1 VTDPTSVALLFD
13 FGGTLDADGV
23 PWSPRFHQAYR
34 AAGGTLDFAA
44 FDPLFAASDRALNR
58 APDIRTTGFRAAIEL
73 QARLLLDLLPA
84 AARTAD
90 PGAIAARL
98 HAQALATVQRN
109 RPLLERLAGAHRLG
123 VVSNFSGNLRPCL
136 AELDLLQFFTVTA
149 DSTLVGA
156 SKPDARIFQYA
167 LDGLACSPQQA
178 WMIGDNPDADI
189 GGAARLGLKTCWLAP
204 AERALPPGCTP
215 TARIAR
221 LADLERALD
230 GS

>member
-1 VTDPTSVALLFD
+1 VTDSTSVALLFD

-44 FDPLFAASDRALNR
+44 FDPIFAASDRALNR
-58 APDIRTTGFRAAIEL
+58 VPDIRTTGFRAAIEL
-73 QARLLLDLLPA
+73 QARLLMDLMPDG
-84 AARTAD
+84 ARAVD
-90 PGAIAARL
+90 PGDIAARL
-98 HAQALATVQRN
+98 HAQALATVRRN

-156 SKPDARIFQYA
+156 SKPDPRIFQYA
-167 LDGLACSPQQA
+167 LTALACSPNQA

-204 AERALPPGCTP
+204 AERDLPPDCSP

-221 LADLERALD
+221 LADLERALA
-230 GS
+230 GA

>member
-1 VTDPTSVALLFD
+1 MTDPTSVALLFD

-34 AAGGTLDFAA
+34 AAGGTLAFAA
-44 FDPLFAASDRALNR
+44 FDALFAASDRALAQ
-58 APDIRTTGFRAAIEL
+58 APGIRTTGFRAAIEL
-73 QARLLLDLLPA
+73 QARILIDLIPGPGP
-84 AARTAD
+84 RID
-90 PGAIAARL
+90 PGAVAERL
-98 HAQALATVQRN
+98 YRQALATVQRN
-109 RPLLERLAGAHRLG
+109 RPLLERLARTHRLG
-123 VVSNFSGNLRPCL
+123 VVSNFSGNLAPCL
-136 AELDLLQFFTVTA
+136 AELDLLQLFTVTA

-156 SKPDARIFQYA
+156 SKPDARIFRYA
-167 LDGLACSPQQA
+167 LEAIGSSSDRA

-221 LADLERALD
+221 LQDLERALA
-230 GS
+230 GA

>member
-1 VTDPTSVALLFD
+1 VTDSTSVALLFD

-44 FDPLFAASDRALNR
+44 FDPVFAASDRALNR
-58 APDIRTTGFRAAIEL
+58 VPDIRTTGFRAAIEL
-73 QARLLLDLLPA
+73 QARLLMDLIPGDAPA
-84 AARTAD
+84 VN

-109 RPLLERLAGAHRLG
+109 RPLLERLARTHRLG

-149 DSTLVGA
+149 DSTLVGV

-167 LDGLACSPQQA
+167 LDALPSSPPQT
-178 WMIGDNPDADI
+178 WMIGDNPEADI

-204 AERALPPGCTP
+204 AERALPAGLAP

-221 LADLERALD
+221 LADLERALALI
-230 GS
+230 

>member
-1 VTDPTSVALLFD
+1 MTDSTSVALLFD

-44 FDPLFAASDRALNR
+44 FDPIFAASDRALIR
-58 APDIRTTGFRAAIEL
+58 VPDIRTTGFRAAIEL
-73 QARLLLDLLPA
+73 QARLLMDLIPDG
-84 AARTAD
+84 ARAVD

-98 HAQALATVQRN
+98 HAQALAIVQRN

-156 SKPDARIFQYA
+156 NKPDARIFQYA
-167 LDGLACSPQQA
+167 LTALACSPNQA

-204 AERALPPGCTP
+204 AERALPPDCSP

-221 LADLERALD
+221 LADLERALA
-230 GS
+230 GA

>member
-1 VTDPTSVALLFD
+1 VTDSTSVALLFD

-44 FDPLFAASDRALNR
+44 FDPVFAASDRALNR
-58 APDIRTTGFRAAIEL
+58 VPDIRTTGFRAAIEL
-73 QARLLLDLLPA
+73 QARLLVDLIPDG
-84 AARTAD
+84 ARAVD
-90 PGAIAARL
+90 PRAIAARL

-109 RPLLERLAGAHRLG
+109 RPLLERLARTHRLG

-167 LDGLACSPQQA
+167 LAALPSSPPHT
-178 WMIGDNPDADI
+178 WMIGDNPEADI

-204 AERALPPGCTP
+204 AERDLPAGLAP

-221 LADLERALD
+221 LDDLERALALV
-230 GS
+230 

>member
-1 VTDPTSVALLFD
+1 MTDSTSVALLFD

-23 PWSPRFHQAYR
+23 PWSPRFHHAYR

-44 FDPLFAASDRALNR
+44 FDPIFAASDRALNR
-58 APDIRTTGFRAAIEL
+58 APGIRTTGFHAAIEL
-73 QARLLLDLLPA
+73 QARLLVDLMPDGARAVDPA
-84 AARTAD
+84 
-90 PGAIAARL
+90 AIAALL
-98 HAQALATVQRN
+98 HAQALAVVQRN
-109 RPLLERLAGAHRLG
+109 RPLLERLAGTHRLG

-149 DSTLVGA
+149 DSALVGV

-167 LDGLACSPQQA
+167 LTALACSPHQA

-189 GGAARLGLKTCWLAP
+189 GGAAQLGLKTCWLAP
-204 AERALPPGCTP
+204 AERDLPFGCTP

-221 LADLERALD
+221 LADLERALA
-230 GS
+230 GA

>member
-1 VTDPTSVALLFD
+1 MTDPTSVALLFD

-167 LDGLACSPQQA
+167 LDGLACSPQKA

-204 AERALPPGCTP
+204 AERALPPGCKP

>member
-1 VTDPTSVALLFD
+1 MTDPTSVALLFD

-23 PWSPRFHQAYR
+23 PWGPRFHQAYR

-44 FDPLFAASDRALNR
+44 FDPVFTASDRALNR
-58 APDIRTTGFRAAIEL
+58 VPDIRTTGFRAAIEL
-73 QARLLLDLLPA
+73 QARILVDLLPGD
-84 AARTAD
+84 ARSVKAD
-90 PGAIAARL
+90 DIAHRL

-109 RPLLERLAGAHRLG
+109 RPLLERWARTHRLG
-123 VVSNFSGNLRPCL
+123 VVSNFSGNLEPCL

-149 DSTLVGA
+149 DSTVVGA

-167 LDGLACSPQQA
+167 LRVLACPASHA
-178 WMIGDNPDADI
+178 WMIGDNPEADI

-204 AERALPPGCTP
+204 AERDLPLGCTP

-221 LADLERALD
+221 LADLERALAS
-230 GS
+230 G

>member
-44 FDPLFAASDRALNR
+44 FDQLFAASDRALAR
-58 APDIRTTGFRAAIEL
+58 APGIRTTGFRAAIEL
-73 QARLLLDLLPA
+73 QARILMDLIPGD
-84 AARTAD
+84 ARSVD
-90 PGAIAARL
+90 PVAITDRL
-98 HAQALATVQRN
+98 HAQALATVARN
-109 RPLLERLAGAHRLG
+109 RPLLERVSRAHRLG
-123 VVSNFSGNLRPCL
+123 VVSNFSGNLAPCL
-136 AELDLLQFFTVTA
+136 AELDLLQFFAVTA

-156 SKPDARIFQYA
+156 AKPDARIFQYA
-167 LDGLACSPQQA
+167 LAALACSPDHA
-178 WMIGDNPDADI
+178 WMIGDNPEADI

-204 AERALPPGCTP
+204 AERSLPPGCTP

-221 LADLERALD
+221 LPDLERALD
-230 GS
+230 AA

>member
-1 VTDPTSVALLFD
+1 MTDPTSVALLFD

-34 AAGGTLDFAA
+34 AAGGTLAFAA
-44 FDPLFAASDRALNR
+44 FDALFAASDRALAQ
-58 APDIRTTGFRAAIEL
+58 APAIRTTGFRAAIEL
-73 QARLLLDLLPA
+73 QARILMDLIPGA
-84 AARTAD
+84 GPRVD
-90 PGAIAARL
+90 PGDIAERL

-109 RPLLERLAGAHRLG
+109 RPVLERLARAHRLG
-123 VVSNFSGNLRPCL
+123 VVSNFSGNLDPCL

-167 LDGLACSPQQA
+167 LAALDCSGERA

-204 AERALPPGCTP
+204 AERSLPPGCTP

-221 LADLERALD
+221 LADLERALAGD
-230 GS
+230 

>member
-1 VTDPTSVALLFD
+1 VTDSTSVALLFD

-44 FDPLFAASDRALNR
+44 FDPVFTASDRALNR
-58 APDIRTTGFRAAIEL
+58 VPDIRTTGLRAAIEL
-73 QARLLLDLLPA
+73 QARILMDLIPRDAPA
-84 AARTAD
+84 VN
-90 PGAIAARL
+90 PLNIAARL

-109 RPLLERLAGAHRLG
+109 RPLLERLAGTHRLG

-149 DSTLVGA
+149 DSALVGA
-156 SKPDARIFQYA
+156 SKPDPRIFQYA
-167 LDGLACSPQQA
+167 LRALACSPSQA
-178 WMIGDNPDADI
+178 WMIGDNPEADI
-189 GGAARLGLKTCWLAP
+189 DGAARLGLKTCWLAP
-204 AERALPPGCTP
+204 AERDLPIGCTP

-221 LADLERALD
+221 LADLERALA
-230 GS
+230 GA

>member
-1 VTDPTSVALLFD
+1 MTDSTSVALLFD

-44 FDPLFAASDRALNR
+44 FDPVFAASDRALNR
-58 APDIRTTGFRAAIEL
+58 VPDIRTTGFRAAIDL
-73 QARLLLDLLPA
+73 QARILMDLIPGD
-84 AARTAD
+84 ARSVNPRDIAD
-90 PGAIAARL
+90 LL

-109 RPLLERLAGAHRLG
+109 RPLLERLARTHRLG

-136 AELDLLQFFTVTA
+136 AALDLLQLFTVTA
-149 DSTLVGA
+149 DSTLVGV
-156 SKPDARIFQYA
+156 SKPDARIFRYA
-167 LDGLACSPQQA
+167 LAALACSPDLA
-178 WMIGDNPDADI
+178 WMIGDNPEADI

-204 AERALPPGCTP
+204 AERDLPLGCTP

-221 LADLERALD
+221 LADLERALA
-230 GS
+230 SV